1 MLRNHRDTQDSPMR
15 VYTKGRRPSVFV
27 CKALLLEHGLQS
39 TAAFSLPRQ
48 GWAVVAGT
56 LCPANCKYWLPLTG
70 VTVPPRTTSDLV
82 KVTLQWGSARALSLP
97 LQAGPGSKQEVNI
110 SQINESVVFT
120 ILIQ

>member
-1 MLRNHRDTQDSPMR
+1 MCVKLFYWNMAYSPQ
-15 VYTKGRRPSVFV
+15 PLS
-27 CKALLLEHGLQS
+27 H
-39 TAAFSLPRQ
+39 
-48 GWAVVAGT
+48 
-56 LCPANCKYWLPLTG
+56 CPARAEQSWQGPCVLRTASTDCHLTG